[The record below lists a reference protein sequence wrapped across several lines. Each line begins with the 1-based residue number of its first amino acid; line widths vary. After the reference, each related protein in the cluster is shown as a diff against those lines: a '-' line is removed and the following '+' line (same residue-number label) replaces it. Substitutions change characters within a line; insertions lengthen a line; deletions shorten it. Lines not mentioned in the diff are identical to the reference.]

1 MRTTGRVFA
10 AIAAIV
16 FSASSA
22 AAQDPAAPAQDRRF
36 LFSVST
42 IPVERPRAT
51 VQVDSGFGER
61 AFDVT
66 DSDRPEQRL
75 SVQAFLGHRVTFLGK
90 VGVSTDESDL
100 RSSQQGELLYG
111 VVHAPKVEG
120 SLAVGMG
127 IRHEPSGVN
136 VLLGRVVAGR
146 SFNAWRLDGNAL
158 FEKPYATGRDAV
170 DLITTMGV
178 SRRLKPAL
186 YAGIEFIGEDLE
198 GFWEAAEAEG
208 GARILIGPSIRVAPP
223 NKRWQVSVAG
233 GPMIHATQS
242 GLSSE
247 ATRGLAMSGGDSGYA
262 VRAALSVEF

>member
-1 MRTTGRVFA
+1 
-10 AIAAIV
+10 
-16 FSASSA
+16 
-22 AAQDPAAPAQDRRF
+22 
-36 LFSVST
+36 VST
-42 IPVERPRAT
+42 LPTDRPHAT
-51 VQVDSGFGER
+51 VQLDSGFGER

-66 DSDRPEQRL
+66 DSDRPEQRV
-75 SVQAFLGHRVTFLGK
+75 SVQAFLGRRVTFLGK
-90 VGVSTDESDL
+90 VGLSSDERDL
-100 RSSQQGELLYG
+100 RSSQQGELLYS
-111 VVHAPKVEG
+111 VVHAPNVEG

-136 VLLGRVVAGR
+136 VLLGRVAAGR

-158 FEKPYATGRDAV
+158 FEKPYAAERDAI

-178 SRRLKPAL
+178 SRRLVPAF

-233 GPMIHATQS
+233 GPMIHASRS
-242 GLSSE
+242 GLASD
-247 ATRGLAMSGGDSGYA
+247 APRGLAMSGGDNGYA

>member
-1 MRTTGRVFA
+1 MRIA
-10 AIAAIV
+10 SCLPSAIGLIV
-16 FSASSA
+16 LSASIA
-22 AAQDPAAPAQDRRF
+22 AAQDPVSPVQDRRF
-36 LFSVST
+36 LFSVSA
-42 IPVERPRAT
+42 IPVDRPHAT
-51 VQVDSGFGER
+51 VQIDSGFGER

-75 SVQAFLGHRVTFLGK
+75 NVQAFLGRRVTFLGK
-90 VGVSTDESDL
+90 LGVSSDDRDL
-100 RSSQQGELLYG
+100 RSSQQGELLYSL
-111 VVHAPKVEG
+111 VHAPKAEG

-136 VLLGRVVAGR
+136 VLLGRVAAGR

-158 FEKPYATGRDAV
+158 FEKPYATGRDAI

-178 SRRLKPAL
+178 SRRLVPAL

-233 GPMIHATQS
+233 GPMIHASRS

>member
-1 MRTTGRVFA
+1 MPT
-10 AIAAIV
+10 
-16 FSASSA
+16 
-22 AAQDPAAPAQDRRF
+22 D
-36 LFSVST
+36 
-42 IPVERPRAT
+42 RPRAT

-75 SVQAFLGHRVTFLGK
+75 SVQAFLGRRLTFLGK
-90 VGVSTDESDL
+90 VGVSSDARDL
-100 RSSQQGELLYG
+100 RSSQQGELLFG
-111 VVHAPKVEG
+111 VVHAPRIEG

-146 SFNAWRLDGNAL
+146 SFNAWRLDGNAV
-158 FEKPYATGRDAV
+158 FEKPYATGRDAI
-170 DLITTMGV
+170 DLITTIGV
-178 SRRLKPAL
+178 SRRLAPAL
-186 YAGIEFIGEDLE
+186 YAGVEFIGEDLE
-198 GFWEAAEAEG
+198 GFWEADEAEG

-233 GPMIHATQS
+233 GPMIHASRS
-242 GLSSE
+242 GLVSD
-247 ATRGLAMSGGDSGYA
+247 ATRGLAMSGGDNGYA